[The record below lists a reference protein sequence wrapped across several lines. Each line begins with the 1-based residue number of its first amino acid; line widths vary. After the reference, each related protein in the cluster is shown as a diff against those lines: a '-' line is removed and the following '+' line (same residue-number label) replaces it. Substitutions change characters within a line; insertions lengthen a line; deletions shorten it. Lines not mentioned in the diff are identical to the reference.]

1 MQRMS
6 PLAWACLAIGSALAT
21 PLTASATYQDRFSMA
36 GSGAA
41 AAFGSCEPSPA
52 GGQVCT
58 AISIGVASQITKAD
72 GTKTSETT
80 LSIDIG
86 RFSLDSTGA
95 FTFISETAGFGV
107 ASLSVSPRLSSAT
120 AAASFQVITCSVD
133 NCADGGTVTV
143 SASWTGQG
151 DLIHDVSNVH
161 FSKDPFSGNFHANGD
176 VRSADATA
184 TVNGTDFGASLFA
197 SMFNVKTAAI
207 FICHMC

>member
-1 MQRMS
+1 MQRLS
-6 PLAWACLAIGSALAT
+6 RLAWACLAIGAALAT

-72 GTKTSETT
+72 GTNTSETT

-95 FTFISETAGFGV
+95 FTFISNRRIRSGFV
-107 ASLSVSPRLSSAT
+107 VSQPKAFQCIGLGIIPGHNLHGRRLRRRWNSDGARVVDRARRSHPRCFERTFLEGPVQRQ
-120 AAASFQVITCSVD
+120 F
-133 NCADGGTVTV
+133 
-143 SASWTGQG
+143 
-151 DLIHDVSNVH
+151 
-161 FSKDPFSGNFHANGD
+161 P
-176 VRSADATA
+176 R
-184 TVNGTDFGASLFA
+184 
-197 SMFNVKTAAI
+197 
-207 FICHMC
+207 